1 MKRAKKLYILLGILV
16 AVCAVTFGVS
26 RYQTRQEEIKNS
38 GEVILEVPT
47 DSVESLSWDVDDRSF
62 SFHKETAEEDTD
74 SESIWIYDEDDAFP
88 VDKNKINSLLSC
100 FESLS
105 AAFVIENPED
115 LGQYGLTDPTC
126 TIDFSDGETSYTVL
140 LGDYSPMDSQRYVS
154 IGDGNVY
161 LVEDDPM
168 EEFDVELSNMLD
180 DDNIPYLEE
189 EGTTTSI
196 RFSGDINYE
205 ITYEADSA
213 NTYREEDVYF
223 TEQNG
228 RQVPLDS
235 TRVSDYLHEV
245 SFLFPD
251 EYVTYKATDEDLAD
265 CGLDNPQLVI
275 EADYN
280 TEDDD
285 GNTVSKTFTIS
296 ISRDPAELAK
306 AQDDAEKTNSS
317 DTETASEEEEDA
329 EAEDITAYMRI
340 GDSKIIYRLS
350 GEDYQTLMAGGYNDL
365 RHTEV
370 LPADFADI
378 AQIDISL
385 EGTDYTITSEGDAEE
400 RTYFY
405 ADEELD
411 IADLQSAMQ
420 TLTADSFTDEQPT
433 EKEEIHLTLHLDLEG
448 EPSVEIGLY
457 RYDGSY
463 CLAVVDGTPMCLV
476 QRSYVVDL
484 IEAVNAIL
492 LS

>member
-1 MKRAKKLYILLGILV
+1 MKRAKKLYILLGVLV
-16 AVCAVTFGVS
+16 AVCAITFGVS

-47 DSVESLSWDVDDRSF
+47 DSVESLSWDVGDRSF
-62 SFHKETAEEDTD
+62 SFHKETTEGDTD
-74 SESIWIYDEDDAFP
+74 SESIWIYDEDDVFP
-88 VDKNKINSLLSC
+88 VDKTKINNLLSC
-100 FESLS
+100 FESLT

-115 LGQYGLTDPTC
+115 LGQYGLTDPSC
-126 TIDFSDGETSYTVL
+126 TINFSDGETSYTVL

-161 LVEDDPM
+161 LVSEDPM
-168 EEFDVELSNMLD
+168 EEFDVELSKMLD
-180 DDNIPYLEE
+180 DDDIPYLEE

-196 RFSGDINYE
+196 RFSGEINYE
-205 ITYEADSA
+205 IAYEADSD
-213 NTYREEDVYF
+213 NTYRADDVYF

-245 SFLFPD
+245 SFVFPD
-251 EYVTYKATDEDLAD
+251 EYVTYKATDEDLAA

-280 TEDDD
+280 TEDED
-285 GNTVSKTFTIS
+285 GNTVSNSFTMS
-296 ISRDPAELAK
+296 ISRDPDELAK
-306 AQDDAEKTNSS
+306 AQSSDAETTSENEA
-317 DTETASEEEEDA
+317 DTETEE
-329 EAEDITAYMRI
+329 ITAYMRI

-350 GEDYQTLMAGGYNDL
+350 GEDYETLMAAGYNDL

-405 ADEELD
+405 EDEELD

-420 TLTADSFTDEQPT
+420 TLTADSFTDEQPA

-448 EPSVEIGLY
+448 EPSAEIGLY

-484 IEAVNAIL
+484 IEAVNAIV

>member
-1 MKRAKKLYILLGILV
+1 MKRAKKLYILLGVLV
-16 AVCAVTFGVS
+16 AVCAITFGVS

-47 DSVESLSWDVDDRSF
+47 DSVESLSWDVGDRSF
-62 SFHKETAEEDTD
+62 SFHKETTEGDTD
-74 SESIWIYDEDDAFP
+74 SESIWIYDEDDVFP
-88 VDKNKINSLLSC
+88 VDKTKINNLLSC
-100 FESLS
+100 FESLT

-115 LGQYGLTDPTC
+115 LGQYGLTDPSC
-126 TIDFSDGETSYTVL
+126 TINFSDGETSYTVL

-161 LVEDDPM
+161 LVSEDPM
-168 EEFDVELSNMLD
+168 EEFDVELSKMLD
-180 DDNIPYLEE
+180 DDDIPYLEE

-196 RFSGDINYE
+196 RFSGEINYE
-205 ITYEADSA
+205 IAYEADSD
-213 NTYREEDVYF
+213 NTYRADDVYF

-235 TRVSDYLHEV
+235 TRVNDYLHEV
-245 SFLFPD
+245 SFVFPD
-251 EYVTYKATDEDLAD
+251 EYVTYKATDEDLAA

-280 TEDDD
+280 TEDED
-285 GNTVSKTFTIS
+285 GNTVSNSFTMS
-296 ISRDPAELAK
+296 ISRDPDELAK
-306 AQDDAEKTNSS
+306 AQSSDAETTSEDEA
-317 DTETASEEEEDA
+317 DTETEE
-329 EAEDITAYMRI
+329 ITAYMRI

-350 GEDYQTLMAGGYNDL
+350 GEDYETLMAAGYNDL

-385 EGTDYTITSEGDAEE
+385 EGTDYTIISKGDAEE

-405 ADEELD
+405 EDEELD

-448 EPSVEIGLY
+448 EPSAEIGLY

-484 IEAVNAIL
+484 IEAVNAIV

>member
-1 MKRAKKLYILLGILV
+1 MKRAKKLYILLGVLV
-16 AVCAVTFGVS
+16 AVCAITFGVS

-47 DSVESLSWDVDDRSF
+47 DSVESLSWDVGDRSF
-62 SFHKETAEEDTD
+62 SFHKETTEGDTD
-74 SESIWIYDEDDAFP
+74 SESIWIYDEDDVFP
-88 VDKNKINSLLSC
+88 VDKTKINNLLSC
-100 FESLS
+100 FEPLT

-115 LGQYGLTDPTC
+115 LGQYGLTDPSC
-126 TIDFSDGETSYTVL
+126 TINFSDGETSYTVL

-161 LVEDDPM
+161 LVSEDPM
-168 EEFDVELSNMLD
+168 EEFDVELSKMLD
-180 DDNIPYLEE
+180 DDDIPYLEE

-196 RFSGDINYE
+196 RFSGEINYE
-205 ITYEADSA
+205 ITYEADSD
-213 NTYREEDVYF
+213 NTYRADDVYF

-245 SFLFPD
+245 SFVFPD
-251 EYVTYKATDEDLAD
+251 EYVTYKATDEDLAA

-280 TEDDD
+280 TEDED
-285 GNTVSKTFTIS
+285 GNTVSNSFTMS
-296 ISRDPAELAK
+296 ISRDPDELAK
-306 AQDDAEKTNSS
+306 AQSSDAETTSEDEA
-317 DTETASEEEEDA
+317 DTETEE
-329 EAEDITAYMRI
+329 ITAYMRI

-350 GEDYQTLMAGGYNDL
+350 GEDYETLMAAGYNDL

-405 ADEELD
+405 EDEELD

-448 EPSVEIGLY
+448 EPSAEIGLY

-484 IEAVNAIL
+484 IEAVNAIV

>member
-1 MKRAKKLYILLGILV
+1 MKRAKKLYILLGVLV
-16 AVCAVTFGVS
+16 AVCAITFGVS

-47 DSVESLSWDVDDRSF
+47 DSVESLSWDVGDRSF
-62 SFHKETAEEDTD
+62 SFHKETTEGDTD
-74 SESIWIYDEDDAFP
+74 SESIWIYDEDDVFP
-88 VDKNKINSLLSC
+88 VDKTKINNLLSC
-100 FESLS
+100 FESLT

-115 LGQYGLTDPTC
+115 LGQYGLTDPSC
-126 TIDFSDGETSYTVL
+126 TINFSDGETSYTVL

-161 LVEDDPM
+161 LVSEDPM
-168 EEFDVELSNMLD
+168 EEFDVELSKMLD
-180 DDNIPYLEE
+180 DDDIPYLEE

-196 RFSGDINYE
+196 RFSGEINYE
-205 ITYEADSA
+205 IAYEADSD
-213 NTYREEDVYF
+213 NTYRADDVYF

-245 SFLFPD
+245 SFVFPD
-251 EYVTYKATDEDLAD
+251 EYVTYKATDEDLAA

-280 TEDDD
+280 TEDED
-285 GNTVSKTFTIS
+285 GNTVSNSFTMS
-296 ISRDPAELAK
+296 ISRDPDELAK
-306 AQDDAEKTNSS
+306 AQSSDAETTSEDEA
-317 DTETASEEEEDA
+317 DTETEE
-329 EAEDITAYMRI
+329 ITAYMRI

-350 GEDYQTLMAGGYNDL
+350 GEDYETLMAAGYNDL

-385 EGTDYTITSEGDAEE
+385 EGTDYTITTEGDAEE

-405 ADEELD
+405 EDEELD

-448 EPSVEIGLY
+448 EPSAEIGLY

-484 IEAVNAIL
+484 IEAVNAIV

>member
-1 MKRAKKLYILLGILV
+1 MKRAKKLYILLGVLV
-16 AVCAVTFGVS
+16 AVCAITFGVS

-47 DSVESLSWDVDDRSF
+47 DSVESLSWDVGDRSF
-62 SFHKETAEEDTD
+62 SFHKETTEGDTD
-74 SESIWIYDEDDAFP
+74 SESIWIYDEDDVFP
-88 VDKNKINSLLSC
+88 VDKTKINNLLSC
-100 FESLS
+100 FESLT

-115 LGQYGLTDPTC
+115 LGQYGLTDPSC
-126 TIDFSDGETSYTVL
+126 TINFSDGETSYTVL

-161 LVEDDPM
+161 LVSEDPM
-168 EEFDVELSNMLD
+168 EEFDVELSKMLD
-180 DDNIPYLEE
+180 DDDIPYLEE

-196 RFSGDINYE
+196 RFSGEINYE
-205 ITYEADSA
+205 IAYEADSD
-213 NTYREEDVYF
+213 NTYRADDVYF

-245 SFLFPD
+245 SFVFPD
-251 EYVTYKATDEDLAD
+251 EYVTYKATDEDLAA

-280 TEDDD
+280 TEDED
-285 GNTVSKTFTIS
+285 GNTVSNSFTMS
-296 ISRDPAELAK
+296 ISRDPDELAK
-306 AQDDAEKTNSS
+306 AQSSDAETTSEDEA
-317 DTETASEEEEDA
+317 DTETEE
-329 EAEDITAYMRI
+329 ITAYMRI

-350 GEDYQTLMAGGYNDL
+350 GEDYETLMAAGYNDL

-484 IEAVNAIL
+484 IEAVNAIV

>member
-1 MKRAKKLYILLGILV
+1 MKRAKKLYILLGVLV
-16 AVCAVTFGVS
+16 AVCAITFGVS

-47 DSVESLSWDVDDRSF
+47 DSVESLSWDVGDRSF
-62 SFHKETAEEDTD
+62 SFHKETTEGDTD
-74 SESIWIYDEDDAFP
+74 SESIWIYDEDDVCP
-88 VDKNKINSLLSC
+88 VDKTKINNLLSC
-100 FESLS
+100 FESLT

-115 LGQYGLTDPTC
+115 LGQYGLTDPSC
-126 TIDFSDGETSYTVL
+126 TINFSDGETSYTVL

-161 LVEDDPM
+161 LVSEDPM
-168 EEFDVELSNMLD
+168 EEFDVELSKMLD
-180 DDNIPYLEE
+180 DDDIPYLEE

-196 RFSGDINYE
+196 RFSGEINYE
-205 ITYEADSA
+205 IAYEADSD
-213 NTYREEDVYF
+213 NTYRADDVYF

-245 SFLFPD
+245 SFVFPD
-251 EYVTYKATDEDLAD
+251 EYVTYKATDEDLAA

-280 TEDDD
+280 TEDED
-285 GNTVSKTFTIS
+285 GNTVSNSFTMS
-296 ISRDPAELAK
+296 ISRDPDELAK
-306 AQDDAEKTNSS
+306 AQSSDAETTSEDEA
-317 DTETASEEEEDA
+317 DTETEE
-329 EAEDITAYMRI
+329 ITAYMRI

-350 GEDYQTLMAGGYNDL
+350 GEDYETLMAAGYNDL

-405 ADEELD
+405 EDEELD

-420 TLTADSFTDEQPT
+420 TLTADSFTDEQPA

-448 EPSVEIGLY
+448 EPSAEIGLY

-484 IEAVNAIL
+484 IEAVNAIV

>member
-1 MKRAKKLYILLGILV
+1 MKRAKKLYILLGVLV
-16 AVCAVTFGVS
+16 AVCAITFGVS

-47 DSVESLSWDVDDRSF
+47 DSVESLSWDVGDRSF
-62 SFHKETAEEDTD
+62 SFHKETTEGDTD
-74 SESIWIYDEDDAFP
+74 SESIWIYDEDDVFP
-88 VDKNKINSLLSC
+88 VDKTKINNLLSC
-100 FESLS
+100 FESLT

-115 LGQYGLTDPTC
+115 LGQYGLTDPSC
-126 TIDFSDGETSYTVL
+126 TINFSDGETSYTVL

-161 LVEDDPM
+161 LVSEDPM
-168 EEFDVELSNMLD
+168 EEFDVELSKMLD
-180 DDNIPYLEE
+180 DDDIPYLEE

-196 RFSGDINYE
+196 RFSGEINYE
-205 ITYEADSA
+205 ITYEADSD
-213 NTYREEDVYF
+213 NTYRADDVYF

-245 SFLFPD
+245 SFVFPD
-251 EYVTYKATDEDLAD
+251 EYVTYKATDEDLAA

-280 TEDDD
+280 TEDED
-285 GNTVSKTFTIS
+285 GNTVSNSFTMS
-296 ISRDPAELAK
+296 ISRDPDELAK
-306 AQDDAEKTNSS
+306 AQSSDAETTSEGEA
-317 DTETASEEEEDA
+317 DTETEE
-329 EAEDITAYMRI
+329 ITAYMRI

-350 GEDYQTLMAGGYNDL
+350 GEDYETLMAAEYNDL

-405 ADEELD
+405 EDEELD

-448 EPSVEIGLY
+448 EPSAEIGLY

-484 IEAVNAIL
+484 IEAVNAIV

>member
-1 MKRAKKLYILLGILV
+1 MKRAKKLYILLGVLV
-16 AVCAVTFGVS
+16 AVCAITFGVS

-47 DSVESLSWDVDDRSF
+47 DSVESLSWDVGDRSF
-62 SFHKETAEEDTD
+62 SFHKETTEGDTD
-74 SESIWIYDEDDAFP
+74 SESIWIYDEDDVFP
-88 VDKNKINSLLSC
+88 VDKTKINNLLSC
-100 FESLS
+100 FESLT

-115 LGQYGLTDPTC
+115 LGQYGLTDPSC
-126 TIDFSDGETSYTVL
+126 TINFSDGETSYTVL

-161 LVEDDPM
+161 LVSEDPM
-168 EEFDVELSNMLD
+168 EEFDVELSKMLD
-180 DDNIPYLEE
+180 DDDIPYLEE
-189 EGTTTSI
+189 EGTITSI
-196 RFSGDINYE
+196 RFSGEINYE
-205 ITYEADSA
+205 IAYEADSD
-213 NTYREEDVYF
+213 NTYRADDVYF

-245 SFLFPD
+245 SFVFPD
-251 EYVTYKATDEDLAD
+251 EYVTYKATDEDLAA

-280 TEDDD
+280 TEDED
-285 GNTVSKTFTIS
+285 GNTVSNSFTMS
-296 ISRDPAELAK
+296 ISRDPDELAK
-306 AQDDAEKTNSS
+306 AQSSDAETTSEDEA
-317 DTETASEEEEDA
+317 DTETEE
-329 EAEDITAYMRI
+329 ITAYMRI

-350 GEDYQTLMAGGYNDL
+350 GEDYETLMAAGYNDL

-405 ADEELD
+405 EDEELD

-448 EPSVEIGLY
+448 EPSAEIGLY

-463 CLAVVDGTPMCLV
+463 CLAAVDGTPMCLV

-484 IEAVNAIL
+484 IEAVNAIV

>member
-1 MKRAKKLYILLGILV
+1 MKRAKKLYILLGVLV
-16 AVCAVTFGVS
+16 AVCAITFGVS

-47 DSVESLSWDVDDRSF
+47 DSVESLSWDVGDRSF
-62 SFHKETAEEDTD
+62 SFHKETTEGDTD
-74 SESIWIYDEDDAFP
+74 SESIWIYDEDDVFP
-88 VDKNKINSLLSC
+88 VDKTKINNLLSC
-100 FESLS
+100 FESLT

-115 LGQYGLTDPTC
+115 LGQYGLTDPSC
-126 TIDFSDGETSYTVL
+126 TINFSDGETSYTVL

-161 LVEDDPM
+161 LVSEDPM
-168 EEFDVELSNMLD
+168 EEFDVELSKMLD
-180 DDNIPYLEE
+180 DDDIPYLEE

-196 RFSGDINYE
+196 RFSGEINYE
-205 ITYEADSA
+205 IAYEADSD
-213 NTYREEDVYF
+213 NTYRADDVYF

-245 SFLFPD
+245 SFVFPD
-251 EYVTYKATDEDLAD
+251 EYVTYKATDEDLAA

-280 TEDDD
+280 TEDED
-285 GNTVSKTFTIS
+285 GNTVSNSFTMS
-296 ISRDPAELAK
+296 ISRDPDELAK
-306 AQDDAEKTNSS
+306 AQSSDAETTSEDEA
-317 DTETASEEEEDA
+317 DTETEE
-329 EAEDITAYMRI
+329 ITAYMRI

-350 GEDYQTLMAGGYNDL
+350 GEDYETLMAAGYNDL

-405 ADEELD
+405 EDEELD

-420 TLTADSFTDEQPT
+420 TLTADSFTDEQPA

-448 EPSVEIGLY
+448 EPSAEIGLY

-484 IEAVNAIL
+484 IEAVNAIV

>member
-1 MKRAKKLYILLGILV
+1 MKRAKKLYILLGVLV
-16 AVCAVTFGVS
+16 AVCAITFGVS

-47 DSVESLSWDVDDRSF
+47 DSVESLSWDVGDRSF
-62 SFHKETAEEDTD
+62 SFHKETTEGDTD
-74 SESIWIYDEDDAFP
+74 SESIWIYDEDDVFP
-88 VDKNKINSLLSC
+88 VDKTKINNLLSC
-100 FESLS
+100 FESLT

-115 LGQYGLTDPTC
+115 LGQYGLTDPSC
-126 TIDFSDGETSYTVL
+126 TINFSDGETSYTVL

-161 LVEDDPM
+161 LVSEDPM
-168 EEFDVELSNMLD
+168 EEFDVELSKMLD
-180 DDNIPYLEE
+180 DDDIPYLEE

-196 RFSGDINYE
+196 RFSGEINYE
-205 ITYEADSA
+205 ITYEADSD
-213 NTYREEDVYF
+213 NTYRADDVYF

-245 SFLFPD
+245 SFVFPD
-251 EYVTYKATDEDLAD
+251 EYVTYKATDEDLAA

-280 TEDDD
+280 TEDED
-285 GNTVSKTFTIS
+285 GNTVSNSFTMS
-296 ISRDPAELAK
+296 ISRDPDELAK
-306 AQDDAEKTNSS
+306 AQSSDAETTSEDEA
-317 DTETASEEEEDA
+317 DTETEE
-329 EAEDITAYMRI
+329 ITAYMRI

-350 GEDYQTLMAGGYNDL
+350 GEDYETLMAAGYNDL

-405 ADEELD
+405 EDEELD
-411 IADLQSAMQ
+411 IADFQSAMQ

-448 EPSVEIGLY
+448 EPSAEIGLY

-484 IEAVNAIL
+484 IEAVNAIV

>member
-1 MKRAKKLYILLGILV
+1 MKRAKKLYILLGVLV
-16 AVCAVTFGVS
+16 AVCAITFGVS

-47 DSVESLSWDVDDRSF
+47 DSVESLSWDVGDRSF
-62 SFHKETAEEDTD
+62 SFHKETTEGDTD
-74 SESIWIYDEDDAFP
+74 SESIWIYDEDDVFP
-88 VDKNKINSLLSC
+88 VDKTKINNLLSC
-100 FESLS
+100 FESLT

-115 LGQYGLTDPTC
+115 LGQYGLTDPSC
-126 TIDFSDGETSYTVL
+126 TINFSDGETSYTVL

-161 LVEDDPM
+161 LVSEDPM
-168 EEFDVELSNMLD
+168 EEFDVELSKMLD
-180 DDNIPYLEE
+180 DDDIPYLEE

-196 RFSGDINYE
+196 RFSGEINYE
-205 ITYEADSA
+205 IAYEADSD
-213 NTYREEDVYF
+213 NTYRADDVYF

-245 SFLFPD
+245 SFVFPD
-251 EYVTYKATDEDLAD
+251 EYVTYKATDEDLAA

-280 TEDDD
+280 TEDED
-285 GNTVSKTFTIS
+285 GNTVSNSFTMS
-296 ISRDPAELAK
+296 ISRDPDELAK
-306 AQDDAEKTNSS
+306 AQSSDAETTSENEA
-317 DTETASEEEEDA
+317 DTETEE
-329 EAEDITAYMRI
+329 ITAYMRI

-350 GEDYQTLMAGGYNDL
+350 GEDYETLMAAGYNDL

-405 ADEELD
+405 EDEELD

-448 EPSVEIGLY
+448 EPSAEIGLY

-484 IEAVNAIL
+484 IEAVNAIV

>member
-1 MKRAKKLYILLGILV
+1 MKRAKKLYILLGVLV
-16 AVCAVTFGVS
+16 AVCAITFGVS

-47 DSVESLSWDVDDRSF
+47 DSVESLSWDVGDRSF
-62 SFHKETAEEDTD
+62 SFHKETTEGDTD
-74 SESIWIYDEDDAFP
+74 SESIWIYDEDDVFP
-88 VDKNKINSLLSC
+88 VDKTKINNLLSC
-100 FESLS
+100 FESLT

-115 LGQYGLTDPTC
+115 LGQYGLTDPSC
-126 TIDFSDGETSYTVL
+126 TINFSDGETSYTVL
-140 LGDYSPMDSQRYVS
+140 LGDYSPMDSQRYAS

-161 LVEDDPM
+161 LVSEDPM
-168 EEFDVELSNMLD
+168 EEFDVELSKMLD
-180 DDNIPYLEE
+180 DDDIPYLEE

-196 RFSGDINYE
+196 RFSGEINYE
-205 ITYEADSA
+205 ITYEADSD
-213 NTYREEDVYF
+213 NTYRADDVYF

-245 SFLFPD
+245 SFVFPD
-251 EYVTYKATDEDLAD
+251 EYVTYKATDEDLAA

-280 TEDDD
+280 TEDED
-285 GNTVSKTFTIS
+285 GNTVSNSFTMS
-296 ISRDPAELAK
+296 ISRDPDELAK
-306 AQDDAEKTNSS
+306 AQSSDAETTSEDEA
-317 DTETASEEEEDA
+317 DTETEE
-329 EAEDITAYMRI
+329 ITAYMRI

-350 GEDYQTLMAGGYNDL
+350 GEDYETLMAAGYNDL

-405 ADEELD
+405 EDEELD

-448 EPSVEIGLY
+448 EPSTEIGLY

-484 IEAVNAIL
+484 IEAVNAIV

>member
-1 MKRAKKLYILLGILV
+1 MKRAKKLYILLGVLV
-16 AVCAVTFGVS
+16 AVWAITFGVS

-47 DSVESLSWDVDDRSF
+47 DSVESLSWDVGDRSF
-62 SFHKETAEEDTD
+62 SFHKETTEGDTD
-74 SESIWIYDEDDAFP
+74 SESIWIYDEDDVFP
-88 VDKNKINSLLSC
+88 VDKTKINNLLSC
-100 FESLS
+100 FESLT

-115 LGQYGLTDPTC
+115 LGQYGLTDPSC
-126 TIDFSDGETSYTVL
+126 TINFSDGETSYTVL

-161 LVEDDPM
+161 LVSEDPM
-168 EEFDVELSNMLD
+168 EEFDVELSKMLD
-180 DDNIPYLEE
+180 DDDIPYLEE

-196 RFSGDINYE
+196 RFSGEINYE
-205 ITYEADSA
+205 ITYEADSD
-213 NTYREEDVYF
+213 NTYRADDVYF

-245 SFLFPD
+245 SFVFPD
-251 EYVTYKATDEDLAD
+251 EYVTYKATDEDLAA

-280 TEDDD
+280 TEDED
-285 GNTVSKTFTIS
+285 GNTVSNSFTMS
-296 ISRDPAELAK
+296 ISRDPDELAK
-306 AQDDAEKTNSS
+306 AQSSDAETTSEDEA
-317 DTETASEEEEDA
+317 DTETEE
-329 EAEDITAYMRI
+329 ITAYMRI

-350 GEDYQTLMAGGYNDL
+350 GEDYETLMAAGYNDL

-405 ADEELD
+405 EDEELD

-448 EPSVEIGLY
+448 EPSAEIGLY

-484 IEAVNAIL
+484 IEAVNAIV

>member
-1 MKRAKKLYILLGILV
+1 
-16 AVCAVTFGVS
+16 
-26 RYQTRQEEIKNS
+26 
-38 GEVILEVPT
+38 
-47 DSVESLSWDVDDRSF
+47 
-62 SFHKETAEEDTD
+62 
-74 SESIWIYDEDDAFP
+74 
-88 VDKNKINSLLSC
+88 
-100 FESLS
+100 
-105 AAFVIENPED
+105 
-115 LGQYGLTDPTC
+115 
-126 TIDFSDGETSYTVL
+126 
-140 LGDYSPMDSQRYVS
+140 MDSQRYVS

-180 DDNIPYLEE
+180 DDDIPYLEE

-296 ISRDPAELAK
+296 ISCDPAELAK

-317 DTETASEEEEDA
+317 DTETTSEEEEDA

-340 GDSKIIYRLS
+340 GDSKIIYRS
-350 GEDYQTLMAGGYNDL
+350 
-365 RHTEV
+365 
-370 LPADFADI
+370 PAR
-378 AQIDISL
+378 
-385 EGTDYTITSEGDAEE
+385 IT
-400 RTYFY
+400 R
-405 ADEELD
+405 
-411 IADLQSAMQ
+411 
-420 TLTADSFTDEQPT
+420 P
-433 EKEEIHLTLHLDLEG
+433 
-448 EPSVEIGLY
+448 
-457 RYDGSY
+457 
-463 CLAVVDGTPMCLV
+463 
-476 QRSYVVDL
+476 
-484 IEAVNAIL
+484 
-492 LS
+492 

>member
-1 MKRAKKLYILLGILV
+1 MKRAKKLYILLGVLV
-16 AVCAVTFGVS
+16 AVCAITFGVS

-47 DSVESLSWDVDDRSF
+47 DSVESLSWDVGDRSF
-62 SFHKETAEEDTD
+62 SFHKETTEGDTD
-74 SESIWIYDEDDAFP
+74 SESIWIYDEDDVFP
-88 VDKNKINSLLSC
+88 VDKTKINNLLSC
-100 FESLS
+100 FESLT

-115 LGQYGLTDPTC
+115 LGQYGLTDPSC
-126 TIDFSDGETSYTVL
+126 TINFSDGETSYTVL

-154 IGDGNVY
+154 IGDGDVY
-161 LVEDDPM
+161 LVSEDPM
-168 EEFDVELSNMLD
+168 EEFDVELSKMLD
-180 DDNIPYLEE
+180 DDDIPYLEE

-196 RFSGDINYE
+196 RFSGEINYE
-205 ITYEADSA
+205 IAYEADSD
-213 NTYREEDVYF
+213 NTYRADDVYF

-245 SFLFPD
+245 SFVFPD
-251 EYVTYKATDEDLAD
+251 EYVTYKATDEDLAA

-280 TEDDD
+280 TEDED
-285 GNTVSKTFTIS
+285 GNTVSNSFTMS
-296 ISRDPAELAK
+296 ISRDPDELAK
-306 AQDDAEKTNSS
+306 AQSSDAETTSEDEA
-317 DTETASEEEEDA
+317 DTETEE
-329 EAEDITAYMRI
+329 ITAYMRI

-350 GEDYQTLMAGGYNDL
+350 GEDYETLMAAGYNDL

-405 ADEELD
+405 EDEELD

-420 TLTADSFTDEQPT
+420 TLTADSFTDEQPA

-448 EPSVEIGLY
+448 EPSAEIGLY

-484 IEAVNAIL
+484 IEAVNAIV

>member
-1 MKRAKKLYILLGILV
+1 MKRAKKLYILLGVLV
-16 AVCAVTFGVS
+16 AVCAITFGVS
-26 RYQTRQEEIKNS
+26 RYQTRQEEIKIS

-47 DSVESLSWDVDDRSF
+47 DSVESLSWDVGDLSF
-62 SFHKETAEEDTD
+62 SFHKETTEGDTD
-74 SESIWIYDEDDAFP
+74 SESIWIYDEDDVFP
-88 VDKNKINSLLSC
+88 VDKTKINNLLSC
-100 FESLS
+100 FESLT

-115 LGQYGLTDPTC
+115 LGQYGLTDPSC
-126 TIDFSDGETSYTVL
+126 TINFSDGETSYTVL

-161 LVEDDPM
+161 LVSEDPM
-168 EEFDVELSNMLD
+168 EEFDVELSKMLD
-180 DDNIPYLEE
+180 DDDIPYLEE

-196 RFSGDINYE
+196 RFSGEINYE
-205 ITYEADSA
+205 IAYEADSD
-213 NTYREEDVYF
+213 NTYRADDVYF
-223 TEQNG
+223 TEQNS

-245 SFLFPD
+245 SFVFPD
-251 EYVTYKATDEDLAD
+251 EYVTYKATDEDLAA

-280 TEDDD
+280 TEDED
-285 GNTVSKTFTIS
+285 GNTVSNSFTMS
-296 ISRDPAELAK
+296 ISRDPDELAK
-306 AQDDAEKTNSS
+306 AQSSDAETTSEDEA
-317 DTETASEEEEDA
+317 DTETEE
-329 EAEDITAYMRI
+329 ITAYMRI

-350 GEDYQTLMAGGYNDL
+350 GEDYETLMAAGYNDL

-405 ADEELD
+405 EDEELD

-420 TLTADSFTDEQPT
+420 TLTADSFTDEQPA

-448 EPSVEIGLY
+448 EPSAEIGLY

-463 CLAVVDGTPMCLV
+463 CLAVVDGTPTV
-476 QRSYVVDL
+476 SYTHLTLPTTERV
-484 IEAVNAIL
+484 
-492 LS
+492 

>member
-1 MKRAKKLYILLGILV
+1 MKRAKKLYILLGVLV
-16 AVCAVTFGVS
+16 AVCAITFGVS

-47 DSVESLSWDVDDRSF
+47 DSVESLSWDVGDRSF
-62 SFHKETAEEDTD
+62 SVHKETTEGDTD
-74 SESIWIYDEDDAFP
+74 SESIWIYDEDDVFP
-88 VDKNKINSLLSC
+88 VDKTKINNLLSC
-100 FESLS
+100 FESLT

-115 LGQYGLTDPTC
+115 LGQYGLTDPSC
-126 TIDFSDGETSYTVL
+126 TINFSDGETSYTVL

-161 LVEDDPM
+161 LVSEDPM
-168 EEFDVELSNMLD
+168 EEFDVELSKMLD
-180 DDNIPYLEE
+180 DDDIPYLEE

-196 RFSGDINYE
+196 RFSGEINYE
-205 ITYEADSA
+205 IAYEADSD
-213 NTYREEDVYF
+213 NTYRADDVYF

-245 SFLFPD
+245 SFVFPD
-251 EYVTYKATDEDLAD
+251 EYVTYKATDEDLAA

-280 TEDDD
+280 TEDQD
-285 GNTVSKTFTIS
+285 GNTVSNSFTMS
-296 ISRDPAELAK
+296 ISRDPDELAK
-306 AQDDAEKTNSS
+306 AQSSDAETTSEDEA
-317 DTETASEEEEDA
+317 DTETEE
-329 EAEDITAYMRI
+329 ITAYMRI

-350 GEDYQTLMAGGYNDL
+350 GEDYETLMAAGYNDL

-405 ADEELD
+405 EDEELD

-420 TLTADSFTDEQPT
+420 TLTADSFTDEQPA

-448 EPSVEIGLY
+448 EPSAEIGLY
-457 RYDGSY
+457 S
-463 CLAVVDGTPMCLV
+463 
-476 QRSYVVDL
+476 
-484 IEAVNAIL
+484 
-492 LS
+492 

>member
-1 MKRAKKLYILLGILV
+1 MKRAKKLYILLGVLV
-16 AVCAVTFGVS
+16 AVCAITFGVS

-47 DSVESLSWDVDDRSF
+47 DSVESLSWDVGDRSF
-62 SFHKETAEEDTD
+62 SFHKETTEGDTD
-74 SESIWIYDEDDAFP
+74 SESIWIY
-88 VDKNKINSLLSC
+88 
-100 FESLS
+100 
-105 AAFVIENPED
+105 ENPED
-115 LGQYGLTDPTC
+115 LGQYGLTDPSC
-126 TIDFSDGETSYTVL
+126 TINFSDGETSYTVL

-161 LVEDDPM
+161 LVSEDPM
-168 EEFDVELSNMLD
+168 EEFDVELSKMLD
-180 DDNIPYLEE
+180 DDDIPYLEE

-196 RFSGDINYE
+196 RFSGEINYE
-205 ITYEADSA
+205 IAYEADSD
-213 NTYREEDVYF
+213 NTYRADDVYF

-245 SFLFPD
+245 SFVFPD
-251 EYVTYKATDEDLAD
+251 EYVTYKATDEDLAA

-280 TEDDD
+280 TEDQD
-285 GNTVSKTFTIS
+285 GNTVSNSFTMS
-296 ISRDPAELAK
+296 ISRDPDELAK
-306 AQDDAEKTNSS
+306 AQSSDAETTSEDEA
-317 DTETASEEEEDA
+317 DTETEE
-329 EAEDITAYMRI
+329 ITAYMRI

-350 GEDYQTLMAGGYNDL
+350 GEDYETLMAAGYNDL

-405 ADEELD
+405 EDEELD

-420 TLTADSFTDEQPT
+420 TLTADSFTDEQPA

-448 EPSVEIGLY
+448 EPSAEIGLY

-484 IEAVNAIL
+484 IEAVNAIV

>member
-1 MKRAKKLYILLGILV
+1 MKRAKKLYILLGVLV
-16 AVCAVTFGVS
+16 AVCAITFGVS

-47 DSVESLSWDVDDRSF
+47 DSVESLSWDVGDRSF
-62 SFHKETAEEDTD
+62 SFHKETTEGDTD
-74 SESIWIYDEDDAFP
+74 SESIWIYDEDDVFP
-88 VDKNKINSLLSC
+88 VDKTKINNLLSC
-100 FESLS
+100 FESLT

-115 LGQYGLTDPTC
+115 LGQYGLTDPSC
-126 TIDFSDGETSYTVL
+126 TINFSDGETSYTVL

-161 LVEDDPM
+161 LVSEDPM
-168 EEFDVELSNMLD
+168 EEFDVELSKMLD
-180 DDNIPYLEE
+180 DDDIPYLEE

-196 RFSGDINYE
+196 RFSGEINYE
-205 ITYEADSA
+205 ITYEADSD
-213 NTYREEDVYF
+213 NTYRADDVYF

-245 SFLFPD
+245 SFVFPD
-251 EYVTYKATDEDLAD
+251 EYVTYKATDEDLAA

-280 TEDDD
+280 TEDED
-285 GNTVSKTFTIS
+285 GNTVSNSFTMS
-296 ISRDPAELAK
+296 ISRDPDELAK
-306 AQDDAEKTNSS
+306 AQSSDAETTSEDEA
-317 DTETASEEEEDA
+317 DTETEE
-329 EAEDITAYMRI
+329 ITAYMRI

-350 GEDYQTLMAGGYNDL
+350 GEDYETLMAAGYNDL

-385 EGTDYTITSEGDAEE
+385 EGTDYTIISKGDAEE

-405 ADEELD
+405 EDEELD

-448 EPSVEIGLY
+448 EPSAEIGLY

-484 IEAVNAIL
+484 IEAVNAIV

>member
-1 MKRAKKLYILLGILV
+1 MKRAKKLYILLGVLV
-16 AVCAVTFGVS
+16 AVCAITFGVS

-47 DSVESLSWDVDDRSF
+47 DSVESLSWDVGDRSF
-62 SFHKETAEEDTD
+62 SFHKETTEGDTD
-74 SESIWIYDEDDAFP
+74 SESIWIYDEDDVFP
-88 VDKNKINSLLSC
+88 VDKTKINNLLSC
-100 FESLS
+100 FESLT

-115 LGQYGLTDPTC
+115 LGQYGLTDPSC
-126 TIDFSDGETSYTVL
+126 TINFSDGETSYTVL

-161 LVEDDPM
+161 LVSEDPM
-168 EEFDVELSNMLD
+168 EEFDVELSKMLD
-180 DDNIPYLEE
+180 DDDIPYLEE

-196 RFSGDINYE
+196 RFSGEINYE
-205 ITYEADSA
+205 ITYEADSD
-213 NTYREEDVYF
+213 NTYRADDVYF

-245 SFLFPD
+245 SFVFPD
-251 EYVTYKATDEDLAD
+251 EYVTYKATDEDLAA

-280 TEDDD
+280 TEDED
-285 GNTVSKTFTIS
+285 GNTVSNSFTMS
-296 ISRDPAELAK
+296 ISRDPDELAK
-306 AQDDAEKTNSS
+306 AQSSDAETTSEDEA
-317 DTETASEEEEDA
+317 DTETEE
-329 EAEDITAYMRI
+329 ITAYMRI

-350 GEDYQTLMAGGYNDL
+350 GEDYETLMAAGYNDL

-405 ADEELD
+405 EDEELD

-420 TLTADSFTDEQPT
+420 TLTADSFTDEQPA

-448 EPSVEIGLY
+448 EPSAEIGLY

-484 IEAVNAIL
+484 IEAVNAIV

>member
-1 MKRAKKLYILLGILV
+1 MKRAKKLYILLGVLV
-16 AVCAVTFGVS
+16 AVCAITFGVS

-47 DSVESLSWDVDDRSF
+47 DSVESLSWDVGDRSF
-62 SFHKETAEEDTD
+62 SFHKETTEGDTD
-74 SESIWIYDEDDAFP
+74 SESIWIYDEDDVFP
-88 VDKNKINSLLSC
+88 VDKTKINNLLSC
-100 FESLS
+100 FESLT

-115 LGQYGLTDPTC
+115 LGQYGLTDPSC
-126 TIDFSDGETSYTVL
+126 TINFSDGETSYTVL

-161 LVEDDPM
+161 LVSEDPM
-168 EEFDVELSNMLD
+168 EEFDVELSKMLD
-180 DDNIPYLEE
+180 DDDIPYLEE

-196 RFSGDINYE
+196 RFSGEINYE
-205 ITYEADSA
+205 IAYEADSD
-213 NTYREEDVYF
+213 NTYRADDVYF

-235 TRVSDYLHEV
+235 TRVNDYLHEV
-245 SFLFPD
+245 SFVFPD
-251 EYVTYKATDEDLAD
+251 EYVTYKATDEDLAA

-280 TEDDD
+280 TEDED
-285 GNTVSKTFTIS
+285 GNTVSNSFTMS
-296 ISRDPAELAK
+296 ISRDPDELAK
-306 AQDDAEKTNSS
+306 AQSSDAETTSEDEA
-317 DTETASEEEEDA
+317 DTETEE
-329 EAEDITAYMRI
+329 ITAYMRI

-350 GEDYQTLMAGGYNDL
+350 GEDYETLMAAGYNDL

-405 ADEELD
+405 EDEELD

-448 EPSVEIGLY
+448 EPSAEIGLY

-484 IEAVNAIL
+484 IEAVNAIV

>member
-1 MKRAKKLYILLGILV
+1 MKRAKKLYILLGLLV
-16 AVCAVTFGVS
+16 AVCAITFGVS

-47 DSVESLSWDVDDRSF
+47 DSVESLSWDVGDRSF
-62 SFHKETAEEDTD
+62 SFHKETTEGDTD
-74 SESIWIYDEDDAFP
+74 SESIWIYDEDDVFP
-88 VDKNKINSLLSC
+88 VDKTKINNLLSC
-100 FESLS
+100 FESLT

-115 LGQYGLTDPTC
+115 LGQYGLTDPSC
-126 TIDFSDGETSYTVL
+126 TINFSDGETSYTVL

-161 LVEDDPM
+161 LVSEDPM
-168 EEFDVELSNMLD
+168 EEFDVELSKMLD
-180 DDNIPYLEE
+180 DDDIPYLEE

-196 RFSGDINYE
+196 RFSGEINYE
-205 ITYEADSA
+205 IAYEADSD
-213 NTYREEDVYF
+213 NTYRADDVYF

-245 SFLFPD
+245 SFVFPD
-251 EYVTYKATDEDLAD
+251 EYVTYKATDEDLAA

-280 TEDDD
+280 TEDED
-285 GNTVSKTFTIS
+285 GNTVSNSFTMS
-296 ISRDPAELAK
+296 ISRDPDELAK
-306 AQDDAEKTNSS
+306 AQSSDAETTSEDEA
-317 DTETASEEEEDA
+317 DTETEE
-329 EAEDITAYMRI
+329 ITAYMRI

-350 GEDYQTLMAGGYNDL
+350 GEDYETLMAAGYNDL

-405 ADEELD
+405 EDEELD

-420 TLTADSFTDEQPT
+420 TLTADSFTDEQPA

-448 EPSVEIGLY
+448 EPSAEIGLY

-484 IEAVNAIL
+484 IEAVNAIV

>member
-1 MKRAKKLYILLGILV
+1 MKRAKKLYILLGVLV
-16 AVCAVTFGVS
+16 AVCAITFGVS

-47 DSVESLSWDVDDRSF
+47 DSVESLSWDVGDRSF
-62 SFHKETAEEDTD
+62 SFHKETTEGDTD
-74 SESIWIYDEDDAFP
+74 SESIWIYDEDDVFP
-88 VDKNKINSLLSC
+88 VDKTKINNLLSC
-100 FESLS
+100 FESLT

-115 LGQYGLTDPTC
+115 LGQYGLTDPSC
-126 TIDFSDGETSYTVL
+126 TINFSDGETSYTVL

-161 LVEDDPM
+161 LVSENPM
-168 EEFDVELSNMLD
+168 EEFDVELSKMLD
-180 DDNIPYLEE
+180 DDDIPYLEE

-196 RFSGDINYE
+196 RFSGEINYE
-205 ITYEADSA
+205 IAYEADSD
-213 NTYREEDVYF
+213 NTYRADDVYF

-245 SFLFPD
+245 SFVFPD
-251 EYVTYKATDEDLAD
+251 EYVTYKATDEDLAA

-280 TEDDD
+280 TEDED
-285 GNTVSKTFTIS
+285 GNTVSNSFTMS
-296 ISRDPAELAK
+296 ISRDPDELAK
-306 AQDDAEKTNSS
+306 AQSSDAETTSEGEA
-317 DTETASEEEEDA
+317 DTETEE
-329 EAEDITAYMRI
+329 ITAYMRI

-350 GEDYQTLMAGGYNDL
+350 GEDYETLMAAGYNDL

-405 ADEELD
+405 EDEEVGS
-411 IADLQSAMQ
+411 ADLQSAMQ

-448 EPSVEIGLY
+448 EPSAEIGLY

-484 IEAVNAIL
+484 IETVNAIV

>member
-1 MKRAKKLYILLGILV
+1 MKRAKKLYILLGVLV
-16 AVCAVTFGVS
+16 AVCAITFGVS

-47 DSVESLSWDVDDRSF
+47 DSVESLSWDVGDRSF
-62 SFHKETAEEDTD
+62 SFHKETTEGDTD
-74 SESIWIYDEDDAFP
+74 SESIWIYDEDDVFP
-88 VDKNKINSLLSC
+88 VDKTKINNLLSC
-100 FESLS
+100 FESLT

-115 LGQYGLTDPTC
+115 LGQYGLTDPSC
-126 TIDFSDGETSYTVL
+126 TINFSDGETSYTVL

-161 LVEDDPM
+161 LVSEDPM
-168 EEFDVELSNMLD
+168 EEFDVELSKMLD
-180 DDNIPYLEE
+180 DDDIPYLEE

-196 RFSGDINYE
+196 RFSGEINYE
-205 ITYEADSA
+205 IAYEADSD
-213 NTYREEDVYF
+213 NTYRADDVYF

-245 SFLFPD
+245 SFVFPD
-251 EYVTYKATDEDLAD
+251 EYVTYKATDEDLAA

-280 TEDDD
+280 TEDQD
-285 GNTVSKTFTIS
+285 GNTVSNSFTMS
-296 ISRDPAELAK
+296 ISRDPDELAK
-306 AQDDAEKTNSS
+306 AQSSDAETTSEDEA
-317 DTETASEEEEDA
+317 DTETEE
-329 EAEDITAYMRI
+329 ITAYMRI

-350 GEDYQTLMAGGYNDL
+350 GEDYETLMAAGYNDL

-405 ADEELD
+405 EDEELD

-448 EPSVEIGLY
+448 EPSAEIGLY

-484 IEAVNAIL
+484 IEAVNAIV

>member
-1 MKRAKKLYILLGILV
+1 MKRAKKLYILLGVLV
-16 AVCAVTFGVS
+16 AVCAITFGVS

-47 DSVESLSWDVDDRSF
+47 DSVESLSWDVGDRSF
-62 SFHKETAEEDTD
+62 SFHKETTEGDTD
-74 SESIWIYDEDDAFP
+74 SESIWIYDEDDVFP
-88 VDKNKINSLLSC
+88 VDKTKINNLLSC
-100 FESLS
+100 FESLT

-115 LGQYGLTDPTC
+115 LGQYGLTDPSC
-126 TIDFSDGETSYTVL
+126 TINFSDGETSYTVL

-161 LVEDDPM
+161 LVSEDPM
-168 EEFDVELSNMLD
+168 EEFDVELSKMLD
-180 DDNIPYLEE
+180 DDDIPYLEE

-196 RFSGDINYE
+196 RFSGEINYE
-205 ITYEADSA
+205 ITYEADSD
-213 NTYREEDVYF
+213 NTYRADDVYF

-245 SFLFPD
+245 SFVFPD
-251 EYVTYKATDEDLAD
+251 EYVTYKATDEDLAA

-280 TEDDD
+280 TEDED
-285 GNTVSKTFTIS
+285 GNTVSNSFTMS
-296 ISRDPAELAK
+296 ISRDPDELAK
-306 AQDDAEKTNSS
+306 AQSSDAETTSEDEA
-317 DTETASEEEEDA
+317 DTETEE
-329 EAEDITAYMRI
+329 ITAYMRI

-350 GEDYQTLMAGGYNDL
+350 GEDYETLMAAGYNDL

-405 ADEELD
+405 EDKELD

-448 EPSVEIGLY
+448 EPSAEIGLY

-484 IEAVNAIL
+484 IEAVNAIV

>member
-1 MKRAKKLYILLGILV
+1 MKRAKKLYILLGVLV
-16 AVCAVTFGVS
+16 AVCAITFGVS

-47 DSVESLSWDVDDRSF
+47 DSVESLSWDVGDRSF
-62 SFHKETAEEDTD
+62 SFHKETTEGDTD
-74 SESIWIYDEDDAFP
+74 SESIWIYDEDDVFP
-88 VDKNKINSLLSC
+88 VDKTKINNLLSC
-100 FESLS
+100 FESLT

-115 LGQYGLTDPTC
+115 LGQYGLTDPSC
-126 TIDFSDGETSYTVL
+126 TINLSDGETSDTVL

-161 LVEDDPM
+161 LVSEDPM
-168 EEFDVELSNMLD
+168 EEFDVELSKMLD
-180 DDNIPYLEE
+180 DDDIPYLEE

-196 RFSGDINYE
+196 RFSGEINYE
-205 ITYEADSA
+205 IAYEADSD
-213 NTYREEDVYF
+213 NTYRADDVYF

-245 SFLFPD
+245 SFVFPD
-251 EYVTYKATDEDLAD
+251 EYVTYKATDEDLAA

-280 TEDDD
+280 TEDED
-285 GNTVSKTFTIS
+285 GNTVSNSFTMS
-296 ISRDPAELAK
+296 ISRDPDELAK
-306 AQDDAEKTNSS
+306 AQSSDAETTSEDEA
-317 DTETASEEEEDA
+317 DTETEE
-329 EAEDITAYMRI
+329 ITAYMRI

-350 GEDYQTLMAGGYNDL
+350 GEDYETLMAAGYNDL

-405 ADEELD
+405 EDEELD

-420 TLTADSFTDEQPT
+420 TLTADSFTDEQPA

-448 EPSVEIGLY
+448 EPSAEIGLY

-484 IEAVNAIL
+484 IEAVNAIV

>member
-1 MKRAKKLYILLGILV
+1 MKRAKKLYILLGVLV
-16 AVCAVTFGVS
+16 AVCAITFGVS

-47 DSVESLSWDVDDRSF
+47 DSVESLSWDVGDRSF
-62 SFHKETAEEDTD
+62 SFHKETTEGDTD
-74 SESIWIYDEDDAFP
+74 SESIWIYDEDDVFP
-88 VDKNKINSLLSC
+88 VDKTKINNLLSC
-100 FESLS
+100 FESLT

-115 LGQYGLTDPTC
+115 LGQYGLTDPSC
-126 TIDFSDGETSYTVL
+126 TINFSDGETSYTVL

-161 LVEDDPM
+161 LVSEDPM
-168 EEFDVELSNMLD
+168 EEFDVELSKMLD
-180 DDNIPYLEE
+180 DDDIPYLEE

-196 RFSGDINYE
+196 RFSGEINYE
-205 ITYEADSA
+205 ITYEADSD
-213 NTYREEDVYF
+213 NTYRADDVYF

-245 SFLFPD
+245 SFVFPD
-251 EYVTYKATDEDLAD
+251 EYVTYKATDEDLAA

-280 TEDDD
+280 TEDED
-285 GNTVSKTFTIS
+285 GNTVSNSFTMS
-296 ISRDPAELAK
+296 ISRDPDELAK
-306 AQDDAEKTNSS
+306 VQSSDAETTSEDEA
-317 DTETASEEEEDA
+317 DTETEE
-329 EAEDITAYMRI
+329 ITAYMRI

-350 GEDYQTLMAGGYNDL
+350 GEDYETLMAAGYNDL

-405 ADEELD
+405 EDEELD

-448 EPSVEIGLY
+448 EPSAEIGLY

-484 IEAVNAIL
+484 IEAVNAIV

>member
-1 MKRAKKLYILLGILV
+1 MKRAKKLYILLGVLV
-16 AVCAVTFGVS
+16 AVCAITFGVS
-26 RYQTRQEEIKNS
+26 RYQTGRKKSKTAARSFWRSHRIPWNPF
-38 GEVILEVPT
+38 L
-47 DSVESLSWDVDDRSF
+47 DVGDRSF
-62 SFHKETAEEDTD
+62 SFHKETTEGDTD
-74 SESIWIYDEDDAFP
+74 SESIWIYDEDDVFP
-88 VDKNKINSLLSC
+88 VDKTKINNLLSC
-100 FESLS
+100 FESLT

-115 LGQYGLTDPTC
+115 LGQYGLTDPSC
-126 TIDFSDGETSYTVL
+126 TINFSDGETSYTVL

-161 LVEDDPM
+161 LVSEDPM
-168 EEFDVELSNMLD
+168 EEFDVELSKMLD
-180 DDNIPYLEE
+180 DDDIPYLEE

-196 RFSGDINYE
+196 RFSGEINYE
-205 ITYEADSA
+205 IAYEADSD
-213 NTYREEDVYF
+213 NTYRADDVYF

-245 SFLFPD
+245 SFVFPD
-251 EYVTYKATDEDLAD
+251 EYVTYKATDEDLAA

-280 TEDDD
+280 TEDQD
-285 GNTVSKTFTIS
+285 GNTVSNSFTMS
-296 ISRDPAELAK
+296 ISRDPDELAK
-306 AQDDAEKTNSS
+306 AQSSDAETTSEDEA
-317 DTETASEEEEDA
+317 DTETEE
-329 EAEDITAYMRI
+329 ITAYMRI

-350 GEDYQTLMAGGYNDL
+350 GEDYETLMAAGYNDL

-405 ADEELD
+405 EDEELD

-420 TLTADSFTDEQPT
+420 TLTADSFTDEQPA

-448 EPSVEIGLY
+448 EPSAEIGLY

-463 CLAVVDGTPMCLV
+463 CLAVVDGTPCAWSSAAMWWTSL
-476 QRSYVVDL
+476 RP
-484 IEAVNAIL
+484 
-492 LS
+492 

>member
-1 MKRAKKLYILLGILV
+1 MKRAKKLYILLGVLV
-16 AVCAVTFGVS
+16 AVCAITFGVS

-47 DSVESLSWDVDDRSF
+47 DSVESLSWDVGNRSF
-62 SFHKETAEEDTD
+62 SFHKETTEGDTD
-74 SESIWIYDEDDAFP
+74 SESIWIYDEDDVFP
-88 VDKNKINSLLSC
+88 VDKTKINNLLSC
-100 FESLS
+100 FESLT

-115 LGQYGLTDPTC
+115 LGQYGLTDPSC
-126 TIDFSDGETSYTVL
+126 TINFSDGETSYTVL

-161 LVEDDPM
+161 LVSEDPM
-168 EEFDVELSNMLD
+168 EEFDVELSKMLD
-180 DDNIPYLEE
+180 DDDIPYLEE

-196 RFSGDINYE
+196 RFSGEINYE
-205 ITYEADSA
+205 IAYEADSD
-213 NTYREEDVYF
+213 NTYRADDVYF

-245 SFLFPD
+245 SFVFPD
-251 EYVTYKATDEDLAD
+251 EYVTYKATDEDLAA

-280 TEDDD
+280 TEDED
-285 GNTVSKTFTIS
+285 GNTVSNSFTMS
-296 ISRDPAELAK
+296 ISRDPDELAE
-306 AQDDAEKTNSS
+306 AQSSDAETTSEDEA
-317 DTETASEEEEDA
+317 DTETEE
-329 EAEDITAYMRI
+329 ITAYMRI

-350 GEDYQTLMAGGYNDL
+350 GEDYETLMAAGYNDL

-405 ADEELD
+405 EDEELD

-448 EPSVEIGLY
+448 EPSAEIGLY

-484 IEAVNAIL
+484 IEAVNAIV

>member
-1 MKRAKKLYILLGILV
+1 MKRAKKLYILLGVLV
-16 AVCAVTFGVS
+16 AVCAITFGVS

-47 DSVESLSWDVDDRSF
+47 DSVESLSWDVGDRSF
-62 SFHKETAEEDTD
+62 SFHKETTEGDTD
-74 SESIWIYDEDDAFP
+74 SESIWIYDEDDVFP
-88 VDKNKINSLLSC
+88 VDKTKINNLLSC
-100 FESLS
+100 FESLT

-115 LGQYGLTDPTC
+115 LGQYGLTDPSC
-126 TIDFSDGETSYTVL
+126 TINFSDGETSYTVL

-161 LVEDDPM
+161 LVSEDPM
-168 EEFDVELSNMLD
+168 EEFDVELSKMLD
-180 DDNIPYLEE
+180 DDDIPYLEE

-196 RFSGDINYE
+196 RFSGEINYE
-205 ITYEADSA
+205 ITYEADSD
-213 NTYREEDVYF
+213 NTYRTDDVYF

-245 SFLFPD
+245 SFVFPD
-251 EYVTYKATDEDLAD
+251 EYVTYKATDEDLAA

-280 TEDDD
+280 TEDED
-285 GNTVSKTFTIS
+285 GNTVSNSFTMS
-296 ISRDPAELAK
+296 ISRDPDELAK
-306 AQDDAEKTNSS
+306 AQSSDAETTSEDEA
-317 DTETASEEEEDA
+317 DTETEE
-329 EAEDITAYMRI
+329 ITAYMRI

-350 GEDYQTLMAGGYNDL
+350 GEDYETLMAAGYNDL

-405 ADEELD
+405 EDEELD

-420 TLTADSFTDEQPT
+420 TLTADSFTDEQPA

-448 EPSVEIGLY
+448 EPSAEIGLY

-484 IEAVNAIL
+484 IEAVNAIV

>member
-1 MKRAKKLYILLGILV
+1 MKRAKKLYILLGVLV
-16 AVCAVTFGVS
+16 AVCAITFGVS

-47 DSVESLSWDVDDRSF
+47 DSVESLSWDVGDRSF
-62 SFHKETAEEDTD
+62 SFHKETTEGDTD
-74 SESIWIYDEDDAFP
+74 SESIWIYDEDDVFP
-88 VDKNKINSLLSC
+88 VDKAKINNLLSC
-100 FESLS
+100 FESLT

-115 LGQYGLTDPTC
+115 LGQYGLTDPSC
-126 TIDFSDGETSYTVL
+126 TINFSDGETSYTVL

-161 LVEDDPM
+161 LVSEDPM
-168 EEFDVELSNMLD
+168 EEFDVELSKMLD
-180 DDNIPYLEE
+180 DDDIPYLEE

-196 RFSGDINYE
+196 RFSGEINYE
-205 ITYEADSA
+205 IAYEADSD
-213 NTYREEDVYF
+213 NTYRADDVYF

-245 SFLFPD
+245 SFVFPD
-251 EYVTYKATDEDLAD
+251 EYVTYKATDEDLAA

-280 TEDDD
+280 TEDQD
-285 GNTVSKTFTIS
+285 GNTVSNSFTMS
-296 ISRDPAELAK
+296 ISRDPDELAK
-306 AQDDAEKTNSS
+306 AQSSDAETTSEDEA
-317 DTETASEEEEDA
+317 DTETEE
-329 EAEDITAYMRI
+329 ITAYMRI

-350 GEDYQTLMAGGYNDL
+350 GEDYETLMAAGYNDL

-405 ADEELD
+405 EDEELD

-420 TLTADSFTDEQPT
+420 TLTADSFTDEQPA

-448 EPSVEIGLY
+448 EPSAEIGLY

-484 IEAVNAIL
+484 IEAVNAIV

>member
-1 MKRAKKLYILLGILV
+1 MKRAKKLYILLGVLV
-16 AVCAVTFGVS
+16 AVCAITFGVS

-47 DSVESLSWDVDDRSF
+47 DSVESLSWDVGDRSF
-62 SFHKETAEEDTD
+62 SFHKETTEGDTD
-74 SESIWIYDEDDAFP
+74 SKSIWIYDEDDVFP
-88 VDKNKINSLLSC
+88 VDKTKINNLLSC
-100 FESLS
+100 FESLT
-105 AAFVIENPED
+105 AAFVVENPED
-115 LGQYGLTDPTC
+115 LGQYGLTDPSC
-126 TIDFSDGETSYTVL
+126 TINFSDGETSYTVL

-161 LVEDDPM
+161 LVSEDPM
-168 EEFDVELSNMLD
+168 EEFDVELSKMLD
-180 DDNIPYLEE
+180 DDDIPYLEE

-196 RFSGDINYE
+196 RFSGEINYE
-205 ITYEADSA
+205 IAYEADSD
-213 NTYREEDVYF
+213 NTYRADDVYF

-245 SFLFPD
+245 SFVFPD
-251 EYVTYKATDEDLAD
+251 EYVTYKATDEDLAA

-280 TEDDD
+280 TEDED
-285 GNTVSKTFTIS
+285 GNTVSNSFTMS
-296 ISRDPAELAK
+296 ISRDPDELAK
-306 AQDDAEKTNSS
+306 AQSSDAETTSEDEA
-317 DTETASEEEEDA
+317 DTETEE
-329 EAEDITAYMRI
+329 ITAYMRI

-350 GEDYQTLMAGGYNDL
+350 GEDYETLMAAGYNDL

-405 ADEELD
+405 EDEELD

-448 EPSVEIGLY
+448 EPSAEIGLY

-484 IEAVNAIL
+484 IEAVNAIV

>member
-1 MKRAKKLYILLGILV
+1 MKRAKKLYILLGVLV
-16 AVCAVTFGVS
+16 AVCAITFGVS

-47 DSVESLSWDVDDRSF
+47 DSVESLSWDVGDRSF
-62 SFHKETAEEDTD
+62 SFHKETTEGDTD
-74 SESIWIYDEDDAFP
+74 SESIWIYDEDDVFP
-88 VDKNKINSLLSC
+88 VDKTKINNLLSC
-100 FESLS
+100 FESLT

-115 LGQYGLTDPTC
+115 LGQYGLTDPSC
-126 TIDFSDGETSYTVL
+126 TINFSDGETSYTVL

-161 LVEDDPM
+161 LVSEDPM
-168 EEFDVELSNMLD
+168 EEFDVELSKMLD
-180 DDNIPYLEE
+180 DDDIPYLEE

-196 RFSGDINYE
+196 RFSGEINYE
-205 ITYEADSA
+205 ITYEADSD
-213 NTYREEDVYF
+213 NTYRADDVYF

-245 SFLFPD
+245 SFVFPD
-251 EYVTYKATDEDLAD
+251 EYVTYKATDEDLAA

-280 TEDDD
+280 TEDED
-285 GNTVSKTFTIS
+285 GNTVSNSFTMS
-296 ISRDPAELAK
+296 ISRDPDELAK
-306 AQDDAEKTNSS
+306 AQSSDAETTSKDEA
-317 DTETASEEEEDA
+317 DTETEE
-329 EAEDITAYMRI
+329 ITAYMRI

-350 GEDYQTLMAGGYNDL
+350 GEDYETLMAAGYNDL

-405 ADEELD
+405 EDEELD

-448 EPSVEIGLY
+448 ELSAEIGLY

-484 IEAVNAIL
+484 IEAVNAIV

>member
-1 MKRAKKLYILLGILV
+1 MKRAKKLYILLGVLV
-16 AVCAVTFGVS
+16 AVCAITFGVS

-47 DSVESLSWDVDDRSF
+47 DSVESLSWDVGDRSF
-62 SFHKETAEEDTD
+62 SFHKETTEGDTD
-74 SESIWIYDEDDAFP
+74 SESIWIYDEDDVFP
-88 VDKNKINSLLSC
+88 VDKTKINNLLSC
-100 FESLS
+100 FESLT

-115 LGQYGLTDPTC
+115 LGQYGLTDPSC
-126 TIDFSDGETSYTVL
+126 TINFSDGETSYTVL

-161 LVEDDPM
+161 LVSEDPM
-168 EEFDVELSNMLD
+168 EEFDVELSKMLD
-180 DDNIPYLEE
+180 DDDIPYLEE

-196 RFSGDINYE
+196 RFSGEINYE
-205 ITYEADSA
+205 ITYEADSD
-213 NTYREEDVYF
+213 NTYRADDVYF

-245 SFLFPD
+245 SFVFPD
-251 EYVTYKATDEDLAD
+251 EYVTYKATDEDLAA

-280 TEDDD
+280 TEDQD
-285 GNTVSKTFTIS
+285 GNTVSNSFTMS
-296 ISRDPAELAK
+296 ISRDPDELAK
-306 AQDDAEKTNSS
+306 AQSSDAETTSEDEA
-317 DTETASEEEEDA
+317 DTETEE
-329 EAEDITAYMRI
+329 ITAYMRI

-350 GEDYQTLMAGGYNDL
+350 GEDYETLMAAGYNDL

-405 ADEELD
+405 EDEELD

-420 TLTADSFTDEQPT
+420 TLTADSFTDEQPA

-448 EPSVEIGLY
+448 EPSAEIGLY

-484 IEAVNAIL
+484 IEAVNAIV